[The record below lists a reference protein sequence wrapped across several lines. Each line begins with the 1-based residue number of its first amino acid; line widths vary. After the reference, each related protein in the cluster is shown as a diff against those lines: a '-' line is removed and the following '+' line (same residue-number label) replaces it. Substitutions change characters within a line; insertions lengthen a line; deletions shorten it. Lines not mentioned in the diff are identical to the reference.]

1 MSRRIEAVIFD
12 FDDTLIDWSAV
23 GESFEVVV
31 RPHLDKLRTHLVQL
45 GHPVPA
51 GDHFAATYRQIIIS
65 AWDRAKKTWRSV
77 RFDNCLHELFTRS
90 GLDAA
95 AIDLDAAM
103 RAYDWRPIPNVV
115 LYDDTLTVL
124 QTLRRQNY
132 KLGLVTN
139 SMLPM
144 WMRDIELE
152 AYGLLPLFD
161 ARLTSGDAGYI
172 KPHTAIYERILDLL
186 ETSAERA
193 VFVGDR
199 PQNDIAGANASG
211 LTSVLMDPPHLNHKL
226 DDVQP
231 DYTITQLSEL
241 LPLLAELEC
250 RDRDRV

>member
-1 MSRRIEAVIFD
+1 MSRRIDAVIFD

-23 GESFEVVV
+23 GENFEVVV
-31 RPHLDKLRTHLVQL
+31 RPHLDKLRGHLAQL
-45 GHPVPA
+45 GHSVPD
-51 GDHFAATYRQIIIS
+51 GDQFAAAYRQIVIN
-65 AWDRAKKTWRSV
+65 AWGKANETWRSV
-77 RFDNCLHELFTRS
+77 RFADCLHHLFAQT
-90 GLDAA
+90 GIEAD

-132 KLGLVTN
+132 KIGLVTN

-152 AYGLLPLFD
+152 AYGLLSFFD
-161 ARLTSGDAGYI
+161 ARLTSGDTGYI
-172 KPHTAIYERILDLL
+172 KPHTAIYERVLTLL

-250 RDRDRV
+250 RDRV